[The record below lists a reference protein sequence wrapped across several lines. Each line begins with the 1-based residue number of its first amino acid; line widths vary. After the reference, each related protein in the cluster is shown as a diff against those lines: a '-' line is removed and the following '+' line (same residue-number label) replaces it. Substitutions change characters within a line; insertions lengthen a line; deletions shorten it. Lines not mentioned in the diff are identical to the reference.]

1 LIEPTKTP
9 RQLGYRMPAEWEPH
23 EATWLAWPHNPEDW
37 PGKFAS
43 IPWLYVEIVRLLAA
57 RERVHL
63 IVENA
68 GTERRVKNM
77 LSRAR
82 VNLDQVSFHRWPT
95 DRGWTRDSGPIFV
108 RNAKGQVALTNWR
121 FNGWAK
127 YDDWHLDAK
136 LPGRVTKLLGFPAW
150 QPSLQNENGTK
161 CPVVLEGGS
170 IDVNGKG
177 ALLTTEE
184 CLLSEV
190 QQRNPGL
197 SREQLECVF
206 ADYLGIDQVIW
217 LGRGIAGDDTHGH
230 VDDIARF
237 AAPATI
243 IAAVEPDTSDPNH
256 APLAEN
262 LAKLKAARTPAG
274 KQFTIVELPMPRPVV
289 FRGQRLPASYAN
301 FYIANGVVLA
311 PTFHDPNDRVALNLL
326 AEVFPDREVIGV
338 HSMDLIWGLGAL
350 HCMTQQQPAAHPS
363 GEDLPAGTPA
373 ALPSKS

>member
-1 LIEPTKTP
+1 MSDQKSTP

-43 IPWLYVEIVRLLAA
+43 IPWLYAEIVRLLAA

-63 IVENA
+63 IVEDA
-68 GTERRVKNM
+68 KIEKRVVSM
-77 LSRAR
+77 LKRACA
-82 VNLDQVSFHRWPT
+82 NLDQVSFHRWPT

-108 RNAKGQVALTNWR
+108 RKPEGRVGLTNWR

-127 YDDWHLDAK
+127 YDDWHLDDK
-136 LPGRVTKLLGFPAW
+136 LPGRVTKLLGCREWKP
-150 QPSLQNENGTK
+150 LVQNQDGTK
-161 CPVVLEGGS
+161 HIVLEGGS
-170 IDVNGKG
+170 IDVNGQG
-177 ALLTTEE
+177 VLLTTEE

-197 SREQLECVF
+197 SRVQLERAF
-206 ADYLGIDQVIW
+206 HDFLGIDQVIW
-217 LGRGIAGDDTHGH
+217 LARGIAGDDTHGH

-237 AAPATI
+237 AGPETI
-243 IAAVEPDTSDPNH
+243 VAAVEPDTSDPNH
-256 APLAEN
+256 APLKEN
-262 LAKLKAARTPAG
+262 LAQLKAARTPGG
-274 KQFTIVELPMPRPVV
+274 KQFTIVELPMPRPIV

-301 FYIANGVVLA
+301 FYIANGLVLV

-338 HSMDLIWGLGAL
+338 HSVDLIWGLGAL
-350 HCMTQQQPAAHPS
+350 HCMTQQQPTAPGPVAKK
-363 GEDLPAGTPA
+363 LPR
-373 ALPSKS
+373 